1 MSATIILEKGK
12 TSLSS
17 ENALLGCSGSAMDR
31 GEKIFDS
38 KKYQSS
44 DRVRTNQEKLYT
56 LGEQL
61 LAYRMH

>member
-44 DRVRTNQEKLYT
+44 DRVTTNQQRLYNV
-56 LGEQL
+56 GEQL
-61 LAYRMH
+61 LTY